1 MKKLLVM
8 ALLAALP
15 MSLHAAGNHAGGHAY
30 GRPGDPAKVSRTIEV
45 SMNDDMRFMPSTI
58 RIKAGETVRFF
69 LRNRGKLPHEF
80 VLGSHAELAEHA
92 AEMRSQPHMQ
102 HNDPNMAAV
111 APGRMGGLIWRFDRP
126 GTYDFACLVPGHLE
140 AGMVG
145 RIEVE

>member
-1 MKKLLVM
+1 MKKLFAM
-8 ALLAALP
+8 ALFAALSIP
-15 MSLHAAGNHAGGHAY
+15 AHAAGEHAGGHAF

-45 SMNDDMRFMPSTI
+45 AMSDDMRFAPSTI
-58 RIKAGETVRFF
+58 RVKAGETVRFF

-80 VLGSHAELAEHA
+80 VLGSQAELAAHA

-102 HNDPNMAAV
+102 HHDPNMATV
-111 APGRMGGLIWRFDRP
+111 APGRMGGLIWQFDRP